1 VAHYP
6 RLIDVLTADALYLE
20 APFIQL
26 ALNAGKH
33 VVIVMKQENRELF
46 QDADQLRALT
56 EPRVLHNG
64 PRTTRLWDISQLSSF
79 STLGLAVRVVWAEE
93 STVTRKLVG
102 GKPQEE
108 LGQSRWVWVTDLPA
122 ASVPAGKIQKWG
134 HARWDLENRGF
145 NELVNL
151 WHMDHC
157 FIHDTNAMET
167 LLLILAMAFLVSY
180 LFYERNLKPEARR
193 YLTRLALAR
202 RFIEDFSALDGATL
216 WASLQPG

>member
-1 VAHYP
+1 VGVTPPALLDLELIDPQEGEVVAARRLVARIVAHYP

-64 PRTTRLWDISQLSSF
+64 QRTTRLWDISQLSSF

-93 STVTRKLVG
+93 STVTRKLMA

-108 LGQSRWVWVTDLPA
+108 LGQSRSNSA
-122 ASVPAGKIQKWG
+122 AW
-134 HARWDLENRGF
+134 
-145 NELVNL
+145 
-151 WHMDHC
+151 
-157 FIHDTNAMET
+157 
-167 LLLILAMAFLVSY
+167 
-180 LFYERNLKPEARR
+180 
-193 YLTRLALAR
+193 RL
-202 RFIEDFSALDGATL
+202 
-216 WASLQPG
+216 Q